1 MTNHDETD
9 ILVLVTICELETI
22 DGGYIP
28 PTPEEIEIFCHGLP
42 LEMCP
47 VLF

>member
-22 DGGYIP
+22 EGGAFP
-28 PTPEEIEIFCHGLP
+28 PTPEQIEMFCGQLP
-42 LEMCP
+42 LELCP
-47 VLF
+47 VWF